1 MVTFEDMWQ
10 VLYDNGA
17 SAKKEEGTRCFWE
30 SLSPDVQEAVF
41 TTITTKLRE
50 KKFVWYD
57 PIRAIQENMR
67 RIKQPEPTNYR
78 GRVIPTGLKVFSAKW
93 NGSFGMYTA
102 EDIARF
108 GMEIAK

>member
-50 KKFVWYD
+50 GKFVQYD